1 MFPRPLICSYFV
13 RPCKTH
19 PNHHRL
25 PQSPPCSTALKD
37 GIRQLQCGRVLIESK
52 MRCRGQQQMAGTR
65 QHDTIED
72 LMLFEK
78 LHPQVD
84 QPVAAERAPGPQS
97 PCCGTAMLPFRLGSD
112 FFFRTS
118 PCLKSMSNQFN
129 TYRPIP
135 KPQLPFKTR
144 VTFCQEAVDLP
155 SQSPPLKPQTNFPRS
170 LGPAW
175 NSEDQLGVGTGWRKR
190 DAGK

>member
-1 MFPRPLICSYFV
+1 
-13 RPCKTH
+13 
-19 PNHHRL
+19 
-25 PQSPPCSTALKD
+25 
-37 GIRQLQCGRVLIESK
+37 

-84 QPVAAERAPGPQS
+84 QPAATGLCF
-97 PCCGTAMLPFRLGSD
+97 CCGTAMQLPFRLGSD

-118 PCLKSMSNQFN
+118 PCLKSISNQFN

-155 SQSPPLKPQTNFPRS
+155 SRSPPLKPQTNSPRS

-175 NSEDQLGVGTGWRKR
+175 NSEDQLGVGTGLAKKGCRKMMETHQKWLENKQKLGTDDGR
-190 DAGK
+190 PANIKGALRQKWVWLCLADNFRCPKEPQ